1 MSRAGRRRPD
11 ELLDRSRPV
20 PHGRG
25 GSIRSDPG
33 REPRP
38 DRSREGE
45 RLFLLAVH
53 RAGRPGQ
60 DDGKGGMSA
69 RRSRAVLVLAVIAS
83 ACTAEV
89 PQEEET
95 RIPRGGTLRV
105 ALFDEN
111 FSPFDEATFLDP

>member
-1 MSRAGRRRPD
+1 MSGAGRRRPD
-11 ELLDRSRPV
+11 ELLDCSRPV

-53 RAGRPGQ
+53 RNGRPGP
-60 DDGKGGMSA
+60 DDGERYVRG
-69 RRSRAVLVLAVIAS
+69 RRQWMALAMVMFLS
-83 ACTAEV
+83 ACTPDT
-89 PQEEET
+89 PQPNGSQV
-95 RIPRGGTLRV
+95 PRGGTLRV

-111 FSPFDEATFLDP
+111 FSPFDE